1 MNPFI
6 IKYAVIIVSIT
17 SIDLGLR
24 ALGFDFSKA
33 FKGIR
38 GYWDILSG
46 ISGALILISM
56 FTNMQ

>member
-6 IKYAVIIVSIT
+6 IKSAMVIASIT
-17 SIDLGLR
+17 SIDVGLR

-56 FTNMQ
+56 FMYMQ